1 MYAFGPINFQRR
13 ANRERKAVNNGLH
26 TAGPLGRTSIN
37 LCKSATL
44 KSDNSRQ
51 TSNFKRNSPFPTR
64 RLTGAFHFNRG
75 VCVAVYGISSCVS
88 FSSFFFLISRSTGQT
103 LKIEI
108 IFSGCRVGEKK
119 KKKKRRKRYESKNI
133 EKPRALFHKRLNFL
147 QESARERERERERL
161 APISLV
167 AKRSRVAFSLI
178 FGR

>member
-119 KKKKRRKRYESKNI
+119 KKRNGENDMKAKILKN
-133 EKPRALFHKRLNFL
+133 
-147 QESARERERERERL
+147 RERCF
-161 APISLV
+161 I
-167 AKRSRVAFSLI
+167 KD
-178 FGR
+178 